1 MPSTPHLFYQPK
13 VKLSGKASRLL
24 GFEGLFRSVR
34 SSGEAIAPS
43 RLSSRQRAQLESS
56 GHFLWS
62 LEAATRFMEVLGA
75 SSSLTINLNL
85 PGHLLEQSH
94 FTQRVLQWHHA
105 HHLHAHRIVIEI
117 LETSVIRDV
126 ERAAFHLTRLR
137 QAGFRIA
144 LDDFGIGH
152 SDLSNLRQLPIDIV
166 KIDTALVTAA
176 SGRDSERDFLEG
188 LMNLLHGLGKKVI
201 LEGIESE
208 ASLALARDLG
218 AHGLQGY
225 YFGHPMPPHQA
236 SRYPLTQPLPSS

>member
-13 VKLSGKASRLL
+13 VKLSGKASRLI
-24 GFEGLFRSVR
+24 GFEGLFRSVH

-43 RLSSRQRAQLESS
+43 RLSTRQRARLESS
-56 GHFLWS
+56 SHFLWS
-62 LEAATRFMEVLGA
+62 LEVATRFMEVLGP
-75 SSSLTINLNL
+75 SSSLTISLNL
-85 PGHLLEQSH
+85 PGHLLEQPH
-94 FTQRVLQWHHA
+94 FTQRVLQWH
-105 HHLHAHRIVIEI
+105 HAHRIVIEI

-126 ERAAFHLTRLR
+126 ERAAFHLTQLR
-137 QAGFRIA
+137 QAGFQIA

-166 KIDTALVTAA
+166 KIDMALVTAA
-176 SGRDSERDFLEG
+176 SGRKSERDFLEG
-188 LMNLLHGLGKKVI
+188 LMNLLYDLGKRVI

-208 ASLALARDLG
+208 ASLTLARDLG

-236 SRYPLTQPLPSS
+236 SRYPLTQLLPSP